1 MYFFS
6 VIAKGQTWRNIA
18 YLLLAFPL
26 GIFYFTFLVTG
37 LSLGLGLLITL
48 LGIPILLLV
57 LTAAYGLGAFERSL
71 TNALLGLDTPPSHRL
86 ATPEGL
92 WGRIKA
98 LVTSSETW
106 KRIGYLFAEF
116 PLGIIGFSLVVTTAA
131 VFAAAVVTPLFYEQ
145 SWWFT
150 TEPWLVDRWAI
161 DTIWEALIVAVIG
174 VLVGFGLT
182 HVINGVANLWRFFAH
197 AMLGPSSRP

>member
-1 MYFFS
+1 MSFFS

-37 LSLGLGLLITL
+37 LSLGLGSLITL

-57 LTAAYGLGAFERSL
+57 LMAAYGLGAFERSL

-92 WGRIKA
+92 WGKLKA
-98 LVTSSETW
+98 LVASSETW
-106 KRIGYLFAEF
+106 KRVGYLFAEF
-116 PLGIIGFSLVVTTAA
+116 PFGIIGLSLVVTTAA
-131 VFAAAVVTPLFYEQ
+131 VLAAAVVTPVFYEQ

-161 DTIWEALIVAVIG
+161 DTIWEALVVAVIG

-182 HVINGVANLWRFFAH
+182 HVINGVAKLWGFFAH